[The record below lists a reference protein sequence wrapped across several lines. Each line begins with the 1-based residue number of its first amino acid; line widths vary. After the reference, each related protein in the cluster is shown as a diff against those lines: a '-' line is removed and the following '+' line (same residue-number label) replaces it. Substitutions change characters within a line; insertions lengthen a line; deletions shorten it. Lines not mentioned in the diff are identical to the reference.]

1 MDINLGNKKLNISKT
16 YLVLGIVL
24 VLSVILILIVGN
36 KKNSNS
42 IMCTLKNS
50 NDSGSFTTVYS
61 GNFKNDQL
69 NTLTID
75 YKNEPTSSYLY
86 MIDDIYNNYERQLS
100 ELKSAGGYNYKLNKD
115 KKYVSYKV
123 TIDINKIPDST
134 KEVVGFNNEWSLEK
148 FKKNLEDN
156 GFECK

>member
-1 MDINLGNKKLNISKT
+1 MNINLGNKKLNISKT
-16 YLVLGIVL
+16 YLVLGIIL

-36 KKNSNS
+36 KKNSN
-42 IMCTLKNS
+42 
-50 NDSGSFTTVYS
+50 DSGSFTSVYS

-69 NTLTID
+69 DTLIID
-75 YKNEPTSSYLY
+75 YKNEPTSSYLD
-86 MIDDIYNNYERQLS
+86 MIDAIYNNYERQLK

>member
-1 MDINLGNKKLNISKT
+1 
-16 YLVLGIVL
+16 
-24 VLSVILILIVGN
+24 
-36 KKNSNS
+36 
-42 IMCTLKNS
+42 MCTLKNS
-50 NDSGSFTTVYS
+50 NDSGSFTSVYS

-69 NTLTID
+69 DTLIID
-75 YKNEPTSSYLY
+75 YKNEPTSSYLD
-86 MIDDIYNNYERQLS
+86 MIDAIYNNYERQLK